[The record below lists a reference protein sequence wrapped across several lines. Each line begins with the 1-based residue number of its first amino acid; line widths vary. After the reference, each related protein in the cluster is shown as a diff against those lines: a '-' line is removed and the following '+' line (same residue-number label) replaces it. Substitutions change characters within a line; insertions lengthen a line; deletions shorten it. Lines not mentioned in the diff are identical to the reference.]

1 MELCWM
7 NGKVAPV
14 DQVGIHPMDH
24 GLLYG
29 DGVFE
34 GLRFR
39 HGRLFRM
46 EAGLARLFRSARA
59 IRLEPPL
66 PLDGIAAALDELIR
80 EYKKAAG
87 QDSGYIRLV
96 VTRGPGRLGLDPST
110 CPRPNLFI
118 IAGELSMANAAAR
131 AAGARLIIASVRKPG
146 PDVIDQ
152 RIKSL
157 NYLHNIMARVEATA
171 AGADEAVML
180 NQAGYVAEGTAESV
194 FIVSNGELLTP
205 PVEDGALEG
214 VTRGAVMEIASSL
227 GIAAREQRM
236 APYDLFCADE
246 MFLTGTG
253 MGLLPVGQI
262 SGRKIKSCP
271 GPVFSA
277 IRERFEDLVER
288 ETGAVSLAAMA

>member
-1 MELCWM
+1 MELCWKD
-7 NGKVAPV
+7 GKVAPV

-39 HGRLFRM
+39 HGRVFRM
-46 EAGLARLFRSARA
+46 EAGLARLFRSAKA
-59 IRLEPPL
+59 ISLEVPL
-66 PLDGIAAALDELIR
+66 ALSGVVCALDELINN
-80 EYKKAAG
+80 YKSATGK
-87 QDSGYIRLV
+87 DFGYIRLV
-96 VTRGPGRLGLDPST
+96 VTRGPGKLGLDPST

-118 IAGELSMANAAAR
+118 IAGELSMANASVR
-131 AAGARLIIASVRKPG
+131 ANGARLIIASTRKPG

-157 NYLHNIMARVEATA
+157 NYLHNIMARVEAAA

-194 FIVSNGELLTP
+194 FIVRNGELLTP

-214 VTRGAVMEIASSL
+214 VTRGAVMEIAASL
-227 GIAAREQRM
+227 GTVARAQRL
-236 APYDLFCADE
+236 APYDLFTADE

-253 MGLLPVGQI
+253 MGMLPVGQI

-277 IRERFEDLVER
+277 ILQGFEALVER
-288 ETGAVSLAAMA
+288 ETGATAPAGA